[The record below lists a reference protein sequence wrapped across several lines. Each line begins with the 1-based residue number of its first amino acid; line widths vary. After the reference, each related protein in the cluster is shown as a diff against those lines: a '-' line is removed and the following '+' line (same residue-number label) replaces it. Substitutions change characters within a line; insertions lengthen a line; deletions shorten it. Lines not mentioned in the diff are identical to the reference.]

1 MTQTKLN
8 LTIFEIEKLRN
19 IVGFGSA
26 SPYQITTYAGNSIG
40 LIGTVIDP
48 AKAEASNDESSVTES
63 AVPGSWIK
71 RVFTASGLKKV

>member
-26 SPYQITTYAGNSIG
+26 SPYQITTYAGNSVG

-48 AKAEASNDESSVTES
+48 ANAEASNDENSVTES
-63 AVPGSWIK
+63 AIPGSWIK
-71 RVFTASGLKKV
+71 RVLAASGL